1 MRERQR
7 AAPHCG
13 GGDIPTPTCNCCV
26 PPVVSY
32 WPPTRRQQPRPAL
45 QQSLLLRVCCSC
57 SCFSYSCCLSAAY
70 IYTSFITMDGDQA
83 VSSTHQYRK
92 VMKPL
97 LERKRRAR
105 INSCLEELK
114 ELMEATGC
122 SGEGMQRLEK
132 ADVLEVTVRHLRDLK
147 AHGRLAAGTDITS
160 TATFRSGF
168 SACAREVSSFIT
180 TPGSGVEQQ
189 QALHIALGVADGLRR
204 LQDGRAADNTFQN
217 NSENIENLRPRHQP
231 STPPAQERAGQIGH
245 QGLTEGGGN
254 PQSLLTHGN
263 QPLQPSYALQQ
274 QPLTSKP
281 VEPSLDSSSGHPLPL
296 DLSLK

>member
-1 MRERQR
+1 
-7 AAPHCG
+7 
-13 GGDIPTPTCNCCV
+13 
-26 PPVVSY
+26 
-32 WPPTRRQQPRPAL
+32 
-45 QQSLLLRVCCSC
+45 
-57 SCFSYSCCLSAAY
+57 
-70 IYTSFITMDGDQA
+70 
-83 VSSTHQYRK
+83 
-92 VMKPL
+92 MKPL

-180 TPGSGVEQQ
+180 SPGSGVEQQ

-204 LQDGRAADNTFQN
+204 LQDGGADNTFQN
-217 NSENIENLRPRHQP
+217 SLANSENIENLRPQP
-231 STPPAQERAGQIGH
+231 SAPPAQERHGQIGH
-245 QGLTEGGGN
+245 QGLTRQGGGN
-254 PQSLLTHGN
+254 LQSLSHDLLTPGN
-263 QPLQPSYALQQ
+263 HPLQPSYAAVHQ
-274 QPLTSKP
+274 QPLTSKAVQP
-281 VEPSLDSSSGHPLPL
+281 PLDSSSAHPVPL

>member
-1 MRERQR
+1 M
-7 AAPHCG
+7 G
-13 GGDIPTPTCNCCV
+13 
-26 PPVVSY
+26 VSY
-32 WPPTRRQQPRPAL
+32 WPPTRRQQP
-45 QQSLLLRVCCSC
+45 LLNKFYSC
-57 SCFSYSCCLSAAY
+57 SCFSCSCCLSPAAY

-122 SGEGMQRLEK
+122 GGEGMQRLEK

-180 TPGSGVEQQ
+180 SPGSGVEQQ

-204 LQDGRAADNTFQN
+204 LQDGVGAENSLTA
-217 NSENIENLRPRHQP
+217 NSENIENLRPQH
-231 STPPAQERAGQIGH
+231 SGPPAQERHGQIGH
-245 QGLTEGGGN
+245 QGFSTQQGGGN
-254 PQSLLTHGN
+254 LQSFSRDLLTSGN
-263 QPLQPSYALQQ
+263 HPLQPSSYVDAVHQQ
-274 QPLTSKP
+274 AFTSKP
-281 VEPSLDSSSGHPLPL
+281 VEPPFDSSSTCHPVPL

>member
-1 MRERQR
+1 
-7 AAPHCG
+7 
-13 GGDIPTPTCNCCV
+13 
-26 PPVVSY
+26 
-32 WPPTRRQQPRPAL
+32 
-45 QQSLLLRVCCSC
+45 
-57 SCFSYSCCLSAAY
+57 
-70 IYTSFITMDGDQA
+70 
-83 VSSTHQYRK
+83 
-92 VMKPL
+92 MKPL

-180 TPGSGVEQQ
+180 SPGSGVEQQ

-204 LQDGRAADNTFQN
+204 LQDGGGDNTFQN
-217 NSENIENLRPRHQP
+217 SLANSENIENLRPQHQSP
-231 STPPAQERAGQIGH
+231 APPAQERHGQIGH
-245 QGLTEGGGN
+245 QGLTQQGGGN
-254 PQSLLTHGN
+254 LQSLNHDLLTPSN
-263 QPLQPSYALQQ
+263 QPLQPSYAAAVHQ

-281 VEPSLDSSSGHPLPL
+281 VQLPLDSSSGHPVPL

>member
-1 MRERQR
+1 
-7 AAPHCG
+7 
-13 GGDIPTPTCNCCV
+13 
-26 PPVVSY
+26 
-32 WPPTRRQQPRPAL
+32 
-45 QQSLLLRVCCSC
+45 
-57 SCFSYSCCLSAAY
+57 
-70 IYTSFITMDGDQA
+70 
-83 VSSTHQYRK
+83 
-92 VMKPL
+92 MKPL

-180 TPGSGVEQQ
+180 SPGSGVEQQ

-204 LQDGRAADNTFQN
+204 LQDGGADFQN
-217 NSENIENLRPRHQP
+217 SNSLNSENIENLRPQHQ
-231 STPPAQERAGQIGH
+231 SSAPPAQERHGHIGH
-245 QGLTEGGGN
+245 QGLAQQGGGN
-254 PQSLLTHGN
+254 PQSLRHDLLAPGN
-263 QPLQPSYALQQ
+263 HPLQPSYGVHQ
-274 QPLTSKP
+274 QPLTSKA
-281 VEPSLDSSSGHPLPL
+281 VEPPLDSSSGHPVPL

>member
-1 MRERQR
+1 M
-7 AAPHCG
+7 
-13 GGDIPTPTCNCCV
+13 
-26 PPVVSY
+26 SY
-32 WPPTRRQQPRPAL
+32 WPPTRRQHQPRPAL
-45 QQSLLLRVCCSC
+45 QLILILRVSCFCSC
-57 SCFSYSCCLSAAY
+57 CFSCCCLSAAY

-160 TATFRSGF
+160 TATFRNGF

-204 LQDGRAADNTFQN
+204 LQDGRAPDNTFQN
-217 NSENIENLRPRHQP
+217 NSSENIENLRPQHQP
-231 STPPAQERAGQIGH
+231 SAPPAQDRAGQIGH
-245 QGLTEGGGN
+245 QGLSEGGGN

-263 QPLQPSYALQQ
+263 HPLQPSYTLQQ
-274 QPLTSKP
+274 QPLTSKA